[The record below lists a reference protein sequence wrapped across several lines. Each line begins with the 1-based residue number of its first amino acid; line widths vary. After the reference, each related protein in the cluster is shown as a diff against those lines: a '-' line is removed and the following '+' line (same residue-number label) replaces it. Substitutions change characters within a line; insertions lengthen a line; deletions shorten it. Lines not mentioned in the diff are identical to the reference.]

1 LNFFTSRVAGPNPSH
16 FAPFRDCSLLDTCSR
31 CYTRIA
37 PWLTSSAC
45 VARGLRRAQHFS
57 ASHHSRI
64 APRSILGL
72 PRRARIAPC
81 SSLPALCRSC
91 FCPCGLIVPCGS
103 IQAQHFLPR
112 RLRWIAPR
120 STPRSSHRSR
130 IASRSTLDLPR
141 RARIAP
147 FSTLPALRCLRI
159 APYASLSARTRH
171 ELLRARHLAFRT
183 VLGSLLADRS
193 VLVASRPAP
202 PADCSA
208 LGA

>member
-147 FSTLPALRCLRI
+147 ILALNTNCLARTSPRSTF
-159 APYASLSARTRH
+159 SARTVP
-171 ELLRARHLAFRT
+171 ELPLAVPSVPGT
-183 VLGSLLADRS
+183 WLSLL
-193 VLVASRPAP
+193 

-208 LGA
+208 FHLVCLVLVAGFLRL